1 MTEFRR
7 NTLVGG
13 FLLVGLGALTWL
25 IIVFGE
31 APTWLV
37 GGETYPVPVYFTAVD
52 TIRVNDHVHMQGVQI
67 GLISEIHFRDPK
79 HPEAGVEVII
89 DIQEKW
95 RIPRS
100 SRVRV
105 ELAAIGFGRPLIKII
120 LPTAPTSDYLPTD
133 GSVPIPGEMVSAF
146 DSLFPEDLAEGLGTA
161 TQELGK
167 LASALTPVAKD
178 LDHLLEPRTLQE
190 VDAPTPGLPRKPGNV
205 STAVQRLD
213 SALKHFNE
221 VLGDPN
227 NKSNIRIALEN
238 VREMSEQ
245 GKAVMADIKQVAEQA
260 RYVAEDAKQLTSKL
274 NAFTGK
280 ADAKLD
286 EVSRAIVDST
296 EKLGRFFD
304 QLHVVGRKVAEG
316 EGTAGKFVN
325 DPELYDSMVLTMKRL
340 QLAVEDLNLLVKQWQ
355 REGLN
360 VKGMGMFK

>member
-1 MTEFRR
+1 MSEFQR
-7 NTLVGG
+7 NALIGAFLV
-13 FLLVGLGALTWL
+13 VGLGALTWL

-31 APTWLV
+31 APTWLI
-37 GGETYPVPVYFTAVD
+37 GGKTYPVPVYFTAVD
-52 TIRVNDHVHMQGVQI
+52 TVRVNDHVHMQGVQI
-67 GLISEIHFRDPK
+67 GLISEIHFRDPQ
-79 HPEAGVEVII
+79 HPEAGVEVIM

-105 ELAAIGFGRPLIKII
+105 ELATIGFGRPLVKII
-120 LPTAPTSDYLPTD
+120 LPTTPTTDYLPKD

-146 DSLFPEDLAEGLGTA
+146 DSLFPQDLANGLGTA

-178 LDHLLEPRTLQE
+178 LDHLLEPRTIQE
-190 VDAPTPGLPRKPGNV
+190 VDAPTPGLPRKSGNI
-205 STAVQRLD
+205 STAVKRMD
-213 SALKHFNE
+213 AALRHFNE

-245 GKAVMADIKQVAEQA
+245 GKAVMADIKKVAEQA
-260 RYVAEDAKQLTSKL
+260 RFVAEDAKQLTSKL
-274 NAFTGK
+274 NTFAGK

-286 EVSRAIVDST
+286 EVSRVIIDST

-304 QLHVVGRKVAEG
+304 HLNKVGRTIADGK
-316 EGTAGKFVN
+316 GTAGKFVN

-340 QLAVEDLNLLVKQWQ
+340 QLAIEDLNVLVKQWQ
-355 REGLN
+355 REGLD
-360 VKGMGMFK
+360 VKGMGVFK